1 MDKAIQFLANLF
13 HVVRPLTAFAGKF
26 LDSRRIS
33 YYEQNR
39 NTSYLRI
46 RPMQNPTL
54 LDWIENHLKERGI
67 SATRFGRLAVGDP
80 RFVLDLRNGRSPR
93 RKTIARLETYL
104 AGLGESADPVAAAKA
119 PASLPPCATGLS
131 KTRNGDSIPGGIAL
145 NSRMAGQV
153 ARGAKAALQAGGEG
167 ERA

>member
-1 MDKAIQFLANLF
+1 
-13 HVVRPLTAFAGKF
+13 
-26 LDSRRIS
+26 
-33 YYEQNR
+33 
-39 NTSYLRI
+39 
-46 RPMQNPTL
+46 MQNPSL

-67 SATRFGRLAVGDP
+67 SATRFGRMAVGDP

-93 RKTIARLETYL
+93 RKTIAKLETYL
-104 AGLGESADPVAAAKA
+104 AGLGEGTAPEATTKA
-119 PASLPPCATGLS
+119 PVSLPPCATGLN
-131 KTRNGDSIPGGIAL
+131 KKRNGDSISGGIAL